1 MSVARARLRCV
12 SVVRVGVWSMAF
24 FLPKSRVLIDLWDL
38 ASELWLTPRDHDGGG
53 TASAVRRRRQY
64 TVVLWSGIAVIIVA
78 AISLW
83 PVIGHAPRW
92 GQLPASAIVVGIAM
106 VIIAGIQLLSANTYR
121 RFSALGARF
130 ATPLW
135 WTFAITTLVLATVA
149 CLAAVANA
157 GTPVDSAVLVS
168 KTTVAL
174 LGLSAVMLAMLTSSS
189 AAPLIAAA
197 PRPRRYQV
205 HVSVTLWTVSLI
217 ALIVSVTPFAIWPEQ
232 ESTLVALTL
241 TLAAGLI
248 ASAIAWQRRSIGRVE
263 AERRELVNAV
273 IDVRT
278 AWRVHRSTATMLRT
292 LRRLDACVTPSSFRS
307 QSIAS
312 TPLVARWEITE
323 IVRLLLWSIGDGAMP
338 DSITAR
344 ATIDEPLGT
353 MFRGV
358 RDASRREVRAAA
370 PAFLDVVY
378 RRLVPDET
386 TPQRIRQER

>member
-1 MSVARARLRCV
+1 M
-12 SVVRVGVWSMAF
+12 
-24 FLPKSRVLIDLWDL
+24 
-38 ASELWLTPRDHDGGG
+38 
-53 TASAVRRRRQY
+53 
-64 TVVLWSGIAVIIVA
+64 
-78 AISLW
+78 
-83 PVIGHAPRW
+83 
-92 GQLPASAIVVGIAM
+92 
-106 VIIAGIQLLSANTYR
+106 
-121 RFSALGARF
+121 
-130 ATPLW
+130 
-135 WTFAITTLVLATVA
+135 
-149 CLAAVANA
+149 
-157 GTPVDSAVLVS
+157 
-168 KTTVAL
+168 
-174 LGLSAVMLAMLTSSS
+174 
-189 AAPLIAAA
+189 
-197 PRPRRYQV
+197 
-205 HVSVTLWTVSLI
+205 
-217 ALIVSVTPFAIWPEQ
+217 TPFAIWPEQ

-241 TLAAGLI
+241 TLAAGLV

-263 AERRELVNAV
+263 GERRELVNAV

-386 TPQRIRQER
+386 TSQRIRRER

>member
-24 FLPKSRVLIDLWDL
+24 FLPKSRILIDLWDL

-92 GQLPASAIVVGIAM
+92 GQLPASAIVVGITM

-135 WTFAITTLVLATVA
+135 WTFAIATLVLATVA
-149 CLAAVANA
+149 GLAGIAIVVANA

-168 KTTVAL
+168 KTTVTL

-205 HVSVTLWTVSLI
+205 HVSVTL
-217 ALIVSVTPFAIWPEQ
+217 
-232 ESTLVALTL
+232 
-241 TLAAGLI
+241 
-248 ASAIAWQRRSIGRVE
+248 
-263 AERRELVNAV
+263 
-273 IDVRT
+273 
-278 AWRVHRSTATMLRT
+278 
-292 LRRLDACVTPSSFRS
+292 
-307 QSIAS
+307 
-312 TPLVARWEITE
+312 
-323 IVRLLLWSIGDGAMP
+323 
-338 DSITAR
+338 
-344 ATIDEPLGT
+344 
-353 MFRGV
+353 
-358 RDASRREVRAAA
+358 
-370 PAFLDVVY
+370 
-378 RRLVPDET
+378 
-386 TPQRIRQER
+386 